1 MGTDTETQE
10 MRPAGDGPHVLKEA
24 LEHMYHLVRWA
35 CVAAVF
41 EAISSLVVTQRNKG
55 VSSEGD

>member
-24 LEHMYHLVRWA
+24 LEHMYHL
-35 CVAAVF
+35 
-41 EAISSLVVTQRNKG
+41 
-55 VSSEGD
+55 